1 MKKKNMKEE
10 KKKETAIGNVS
21 SQIAISSDISTSSER
36 SDDSANPV
44 TPPSD
49 KLIENAVSSGDR
61 EPQEVAMDGISV
73 GVDAHVSSQKAPE
86 NSRNQDYSENQEN
99 SDLGDQSESTAE
111 QKTSEHAFSEQMT
124 SEQMAS
130 ENIISEKNDS
140 EKSKSE
146 KTGSEDLSS
155 QDIVSPN
162 IDLEGFYSENISS
175 EDREAMKQL
184 LTTVTDEITR
194 GALSARTLEC
204 LSHALHY
211 ERDIALAAHE
221 GEVRGRNA
229 KIEEFLI
236 ERRSDAD
243 MHQVQT
249 SIGQQPS
256 APPYHIMGGLTA
268 ADRLSIWERGRE
280 RRMRHD
286 R

>member
-1 MKKKNMKEE
+1 
-10 KKKETAIGNVS
+10 
-21 SQIAISSDISTSSER
+21 
-36 SDDSANPV
+36 
-44 TPPSD
+44 
-49 KLIENAVSSGDR
+49 
-61 EPQEVAMDGISV
+61 
-73 GVDAHVSSQKAPE
+73 
-86 NSRNQDYSENQEN
+86 
-99 SDLGDQSESTAE
+99 
-111 QKTSEHAFSEQMT
+111 
-124 SEQMAS
+124 
-130 ENIISEKNDS
+130 
-140 EKSKSE
+140 
-146 KTGSEDLSS
+146 
-155 QDIVSPN
+155 
-162 IDLEGFYSENISS
+162 
-175 EDREAMKQL
+175 MKQL

-204 LSHALHY
+204 LSHALHC

-280 RRMRHD
+280 RRVRHD
-286 R
+286 H

>member
-1 MKKKNMKEE
+1 MKEE

-21 SQIAISSDISTSSER
+21 SQIAISSGISTSSER

-61 EPQEVAMDGISV
+61 EPQEVAMDGISA

-86 NSRNQDYSENQEN
+86 NSRNQDYSENQEK

-111 QKTSEHAFSEQMT
+111 QKTSE
-124 SEQMAS
+124 QMAS
-130 ENIISEKNDS
+130 ENIISEKTDS

-184 LTTVTDEITR
+184 LTTITDEITR

-221 GEVRGRNA
+221 GEVKGRNA

-280 RRMRHD
+280 RRVRHD
-286 R
+286 H

>member
-21 SQIAISSDISTSSER
+21 SQIAISSGISTSSER

-61 EPQEVAMDGISV
+61 EPQEVAMDGISA

-111 QKTSEHAFSEQMT
+111 QKTSE
-124 SEQMAS
+124 QMAS
-130 ENIISEKNDS
+130 ENIISEKTDS

-184 LTTVTDEITR
+184 LTTITDEITR

-221 GEVRGRNA
+221 GEVKGRNA

-280 RRMRHD
+280 RRVRHD
-286 R
+286 H

>member
-1 MKKKNMKEE
+1 MKEE

-86 NSRNQDYSENQEN
+86 NSRNQDYSDNQEN

-111 QKTSEHAFSEQMT
+111 QMTSEHAFSEQMT

-162 IDLEGFYSENISS
+162 IDLEGFYSENIPS

-211 ERDIALAAHE
+211 EGDIALAAHE
-221 GEVRGRNA
+221 GEVKGRNA

-243 MHQVQT
+243 MHQVRT

-280 RRMRHD
+280 RRVRHD
-286 R
+286 H